1 MAPWKPC
8 FPGGCWCRPYGW
20 GYSDDLK
27 KAVEFAMKAGME
39 AAVKGSGEKG
49 ARHQKPRWEKEKE
62 KRILAETKLQEV
74 ENIKKVDT
82 L

>member
-1 MAPWKPC
+1 MRDRL
-8 FPGGCWCRPYGW
+8 GGKGRGYG
-20 GYSDDLK
+20 DDLK
-27 KAVEFAMKAGME
+27 QAVEFAVKAGVE
-39 AAVKGSGEKG
+39 AAVKATGEKG
-49 ARHQKPRWEKEKE
+49 VRYQKPRWEKERD